1 MIICLIE
8 FETIPGKEN
17 EQEKWLADLM
27 PIVATVPG
35 FKGKE
40 SFTHISGDGR
50 ISTISYWENEASL
63 KAWTREPR
71 HKRAMKVGK
80 EEIFS
85 RYEIRICSE
94 LRHYQYSID
103 DQ

>member
-1 MIICLIE
+1 
-8 FETIPGKEN
+8 
-17 EQEKWLADLM
+17 M

-40 SFTHISGDGR
+40 SYAHISGDGR
-50 ISTISYWENEASL
+50 INTISYWEDETSL

-71 HKRAMKVGK
+71 HKEAMKVGR
-80 EEIFS
+80 ESIFS

-94 LRHYQYSID
+94 LSHYEHKVD
-103 DQ
+103 N

>member
-8 FETIPGKEN
+8 FETIPGMEG

-27 PIVATVPG
+27 PIVATIPG

-40 SFTHISGDGR
+40 SYKHISGDGLVN
-50 ISTISYWENEASL
+50 TISYWEDKASL

-71 HKRAMKVGK
+71 HKEAMKVGR
-80 EEIFS
+80 ENIFS

-94 LRHYQYSID
+94 LRHYEHKVTH
-103 DQ
+103 